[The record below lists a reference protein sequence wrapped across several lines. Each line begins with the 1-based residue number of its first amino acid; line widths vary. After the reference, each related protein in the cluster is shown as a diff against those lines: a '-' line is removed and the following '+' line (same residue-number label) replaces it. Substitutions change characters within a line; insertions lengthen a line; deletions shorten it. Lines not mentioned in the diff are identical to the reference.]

1 MVVAIGIWAEMGVE
15 AEVQVEL
22 EVQLVAGAWATE
34 CTFLYISAFLYDI
47 IIYIFFLWVIDN
59 KKSFSRICWSP
70 ARGEGSPG
78 ALVKC

>member
-15 AEVQVEL
+15 AGVQVEL

-47 IIYIFFLWVIDN
+47 IIYIFFFVGY
-59 KKSFSRICWSP
+59 R
-70 ARGEGSPG
+70 
-78 ALVKC
+78 